1 MLLFHS
7 KKVIAK
13 ITGELGDKLALA
25 VKTLLSKCTL
35 LVFQELGRLPK
46 IINIYTFRNLCV
58 QNSNWGAFIFINV
71 YCSLNFVI
79 VMVLYSSY

>member
-58 QNSNWGAFIFINV
+58 QNSNWGINV